1 MSEVKV
7 RCDRDTLLLSVA
19 RSRKRAALFF
29 SAFVNQF
36 SLSTFIQFLNFVYKP
51 SADNSPVGDGNR
63 YSLHFSRSGFKRAD
77 KHQLTIWQTPN
88 FERIADT
95 RFGNAYSF

>member
-29 SAFVNQF
+29 LAFVNQF

-63 YSLHFSRSGFKRAD
+63 LVDVYYAVFKNGNHWNWFCFHCHFLVDF
-77 KHQLTIWQTPN
+77 P
-88 FERIADT
+88 
-95 RFGNAYSF
+95 